1 MDDLRLMGLRA
12 DTGFT
17 YDARG
22 RMLLTNEPREEERRP
37 APRLLYGRTAAGD
50 VVRVG
55 AAVPDPLAARLGAI
69 LAREPARAPAGSG
82 QGEPGEP
89 GGLRTPPG
97 VLAAVRE
104 ALAGHA
110 PVTAEWGG
118 PAYRFPESI
127 GSSTTPGGAGRL
139 AVRLT
144 EANRALVRETYPW
157 LYEEWADWGPC
168 FAVVRDGA
176 AVSVC
181 FSSRLGPEAAEAG
194 VETLPAHRGRGYGA
208 AVTAAWGA
216 AVRAAGRVPLYSTG
230 WGNLA
235 SQGVARRAGL
245 ILFGADTSWA

>member
-1 MDDLRLMGLRA
+1 MDDHWLMRLRA
-12 DTGFT
+12 DTDFT

-22 RMLLTNEPREEERRP
+22 RMLLTNEPLEGERRP
-37 APRLLYGRTAAGD
+37 APRLFYGRTAAGD

-55 AAVPDPLAARLGAI
+55 AAGPAPRAARLEAI
-69 LAREPARAPAGSG
+69 LARELAREPAGSG
-82 QGEPGEP
+82 P

-97 VLAAVRE
+97 VLVAVRE

-110 PVTAEWGG
+110 PVAAEWGG
-118 PAYRFPESI
+118 PAYRFPEPD
-127 GSSTTPGGAGRL
+127 GSSVTPDGAGRL

-235 SQGVARRAGL
+235 SQGLARRAGL
-245 ILFGADTSWA
+245 VLFGADASWA